1 VKDVLSSLQTLG
13 LSQYESQAY
22 VALLRHPRVTAYELA
37 KQSTIP
43 PSKVYEVLERL
54 RTKKLVGVVETG
66 GSARYVPLE
75 PAEAMSRYRRTYD
88 EVLDR
93 LEDRLGTIYSSE
105 RERDGYLWNL
115 EGREAVLL
123 KAEEMIGA
131 AREELLLA
139 LWPEELPRLEPHL
152 VAADSRG
159 VAIAVCLYGE
169 GDPGVGVVYHHPT
182 DQVVVR
188 DQGTK
193 RMVLVADTSEALVGY
208 VPDTAAVDGA
218 WSANLGFVQMAKD
231 YIRHDMWVIKLVRRF
246 EDKVDEVYGADRAK
260 LRDIFNPEYPE
271 VTVIRRTPGGEVS

>member
-1 VKDVLSSLQTLG
+1 LKEVLGSLQKLG

-22 VALLRHPRVTAYELA
+22 VALLRSPKVTAYELA

-54 RTKKLVGVVETG
+54 RVKQLVGVVETG

-75 PAEAMSRYRRTYD
+75 PREAMSRYRRTYD
-88 EVLDR
+88 DILDR
-93 LEDRLGTIYSSE
+93 LEDRLDHIYSSGH
-105 RERDGYLWNL
+105 ERDGQVWNL
-115 EGREAVLL
+115 QGREAVLA
-123 KAEEMIGA
+123 KAEAMIDA
-131 AREELLLA
+131 AQGELLLA

-152 VAADSRG
+152 VGADHRG
-159 VAIAVCLYGE
+159 AAIAVCLYGE

-182 DQVVVR
+182 DQVVIR
-188 DQGTK
+188 DQGSK

-208 VPDTAAVDGA
+208 FPDTAAVDGA

-246 EDKVDEVYGADRAK
+246 EEKVDEVYGADRAK

-271 VTVIRRTPGGEVS
+271 VVVVRRTPRDEA